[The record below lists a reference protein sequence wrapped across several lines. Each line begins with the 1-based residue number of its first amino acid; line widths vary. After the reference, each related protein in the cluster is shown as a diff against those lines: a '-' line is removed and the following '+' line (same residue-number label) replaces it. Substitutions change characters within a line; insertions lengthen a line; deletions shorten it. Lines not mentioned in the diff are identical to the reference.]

1 LVQVATIQ
9 ELREANAI
17 LNHAKETSHIGIYFS
32 PDGPEWNDAVVCTIS
47 DASFGN
53 ESEIIKGEKEGDRS
67 QQGYIIVLAPPD
79 ILNAETAVVH
89 PIVWSSTT
97 IKRVCRATLM
107 AEAFSLTN
115 GTESGARIRAAIV
128 DARGKLDHRNW
139 ELSASENMSH
149 VWLTDCDSLYEHLIS
164 PSTKQVAN
172 KRLAIDLKALRQ
184 SVWERAGERTDVVDS
199 TSGDYPRWIDTSTM
213 IADPLTKTMAATRLE
228 ETLTTGLLDL
238 RPTEESLLIK
248 AKNRAS
254 RKKTK
259 EEKQSNVV
267 NRGSRDG
274 DHNQLEI
281 TDVTSSCSDPRVGT
295 AYCAISSTPEL
306 EMPRVTGVRNCS
318 SVAYS
323 ALRALGSRRT

>member
-1 LVQVATIQ
+1 MKRRENLRTAALPARRHNSGQAWIARQVRPGISYRVSRLQSLVQVATIQ

-32 PDGPEWNDAVVCTIS
+32 PDGPEWKDAVVCTIS

-128 DARGKLDHRNW
+128 DARGKLDYKNW
-139 ELSASENMSH
+139 K
-149 VWLTDCDSLYEHLIS
+149 II
-164 PSTKQVAN
+164 PK
-172 KRLAIDLKALRQ
+172 
-184 SVWERAGERTDVVDS
+184 
-199 TSGDYPRWIDTSTM
+199 
-213 IADPLTKTMAATRLE
+213 
-228 ETLTTGLLDL
+228 
-238 RPTEESLLIK
+238 
-248 AKNRAS
+248 
-254 RKKTK
+254 
-259 EEKQSNVV
+259 
-267 NRGSRDG
+267 
-274 DHNQLEI
+274 
-281 TDVTSSCSDPRVGT
+281 CS
-295 AYCAISSTPEL
+295 
-306 EMPRVTGVRNCS
+306 
-318 SVAYS
+318 
-323 ALRALGSRRT
+323 

>member
-1 LVQVATIQ
+1 
-9 ELREANAI
+9 
-17 LNHAKETSHIGIYFS
+17 
-32 PDGPEWNDAVVCTIS
+32 
-47 DASFGN
+47 
-53 ESEIIKGEKEGDRS
+53 
-67 QQGYIIVLAPPD
+67 
-79 ILNAETAVVH
+79 
-89 PIVWSSTT
+89 
-97 IKRVCRATLM
+97 M

-128 DARGKLDHRNW
+128 DARGKLDHKNW
-139 ELSASENMSH
+139 EISASENMSH

-228 ETLTTGLLDL
+228 DTLMTGLLDL

-259 EEKQSNVV
+259 EEKQINVA
-267 NRGSRDG
+267 NHGSRNG
-274 DHNQLEI
+274 DHIQPEI
-281 TDVTSSCSDPRVGT
+281 TDVTSSRSDPRAGT
-295 AYCAISSTPEL
+295 VYCAISSTPEL

>member
-1 LVQVATIQ
+1 
-9 ELREANAI
+9 
-17 LNHAKETSHIGIYFS
+17 
-32 PDGPEWNDAVVCTIS
+32 
-47 DASFGN
+47 
-53 ESEIIKGEKEGDRS
+53 
-67 QQGYIIVLAPPD
+67 
-79 ILNAETAVVH
+79 
-89 PIVWSSTT
+89 
-97 IKRVCRATLM
+97 M

-228 ETLTTGLLDL
+228 DTLTTGLLDL

-259 EEKQSNVV
+259 VEKQSNVE
-267 NRGSRDG
+267 NHGSRNG
-274 DHNQLEI
+274 DHIQSEI
-281 TDVTSSCSDPRVGT
+281 TDVTSSRSDPRVGT
-295 AYCAISSTPEL
+295 A
-306 EMPRVTGVRNCS
+306 
-318 SVAYS
+318 
-323 ALRALGSRRT
+323 